1 MIKSLF
7 ECARG
12 DGSDEKANFGGFDHS
27 LNFLNFFKKAEKK
40 TRVKKNTG
48 IFGKKNKEKRTQGV
62 FFPKSLFFQKIQTV
76 VKNPKIRFFVRTNT
90 FNALEKEF

>member
-62 FFPKSLFFQKIQTV
+62 FFSKIAFFSKNSNSGQKPQ
-76 VKNPKIRFFVRTNT
+76 NPIFRPN
-90 FNALEKEF
+90 